1 MFGRWWLRRPVLL
14 GTLAVGVVLA
24 VAACAA
30 GPGLAEGGVDTAAA
44 GFWQGLWHGLISP
57 ITFLVGLFTDSVSI
71 YEVHNTGNW
80 YDAGFMIGVSTVFTS
95 LGRGGGKVPRRG
107 SVPKGAVS

>member
-1 MFGRWWLRRPVLL
+1 MFCRWWSRRPVLL
-14 GTLAVGVVLA
+14 GTPARSVVLA
-24 VAACAA
+24 VAVCAA
-30 GPGLAEGGVDTAAA
+30 GPGLAEEGVDSAAA

-57 ITFLVGLFTDSVSI
+57 VTVLVGLLTDSVSI

-95 LGRGGGKVPRRG
+95 LGRGGGKFPRRG
-107 SVPKGAVS
+107 SALKGALS